1 MKIKQSDVEHS
12 LQQYETLIVFLPKCV
27 NTSLFGS
34 DKCKLGSILPTWW
47 CLRDWDIDGEA
58 SSFGKYYYSIKVHH
72 PVMCSLREQ

>member
-12 LQQYETLIVFLPKCV
+12 LQQYEKLIVFLPKCV

-47 CLRDWDIDGEA
+47 CFKGLGHRWRGII
-58 SSFGKYYYSIKVHH
+58 FWKV
-72 PVMCSLREQ
+72 LLLY